1 VVREVVLSDTQK
13 LPETLAEAFAQAS
26 SLRSDLNQKLAT
38 YIAQSKRLRP
48 DIAAAYDR
56 MVGRLDALDGDKIG
70 PAIGNQMPDFLMPD
84 QFGQLISLES
94 LLTSG
99 PVVISMNR
107 GHWCPYCKLDLR
119 ALALI
124 APDIRRMGAQL
135 VSIMPEK
142 SQFTKEAIATND
154 FPFLILSDVD
164 LGYALSLG
172 LIYWVGAEV
181 RTLYAKM
188 GLDLER
194 FQGNKSYFL
203 PMAAKFIVGRDGVV
217 KAREVN
223 VDFRQRM
230 EPKQIIAALARL

>member
-1 VVREVVLSDTQK
+1 
-13 LPETLAEAFAQAS
+13 
-26 SLRSDLNQKLAT
+26 
-38 YIAQSKRLRP
+38 
-48 DIAAAYDR
+48 
-56 MVGRLDALDGDKIG
+56 
-70 PAIGNQMPDFLMPD
+70 
-84 QFGQLISLES
+84 
-94 LLTSG
+94 
-99 PVVISMNR
+99 
-107 GHWCPYCKLDLR
+107 
-119 ALALI
+119 
-124 APDIRRMGAQL
+124 
-135 VSIMPEK
+135 MPEK

>member
-1 VVREVVLSDTQK
+1 MSDTQK
-13 LPETLAEAFAQAS
+13 PPETLAEAFAQAS

-38 YIAQSKRLRP
+38 YFAQSKRLRP

-70 PAIGNQMPDFLMPD
+70 PAIGDQMPDFLMPD

-94 LLTSG
+94 LLSSG
-99 PVVISMNR
+99 PVVISVNR

-135 VSIMPEK
+135 VSIMPERA
-142 SQFTKEAIATND
+142 QFTKAAIADND
-154 FPFLILSDVD
+154 FPFPILSDVD

-172 LIYWVGAEV
+172 LICWVGAEV

-188 GLDLER
+188 GLHLER
-194 FQGNKSYFL
+194 FQGNKNYFL
-203 PMAAKFIVGRDGVV
+203 PIAAKFIVGRDGVV

-223 VDFRQRM
+223 VDFRRRM
-230 EPKQIIAALARL
+230 EPKKILEALEYL